1 VMVQLRFPSGAFGQF
16 VCGFDSAHSGFFKL
30 TGTGGSVRL
39 DNAFPYHGQKLFLEL
54 TGKLPAGVSGAT
66 DEQQISTKAKDHFQ
80 AEMDAF
86 SQNVLNDTDP
96 ATPGEEGLADQRVL
110 DAINKSIVTGGWV
123 KVG

>member
-1 VMVQLRFPSGAFGQF
+1 
-16 VCGFDSAHSGFFKL
+16 
-30 TGTGGSVRL
+30 
-39 DNAFPYHGQKLFLEL
+39 
-54 TGKLPAGVSGAT
+54 
-66 DEQQISTKAKDHFQ
+66 
-80 AEMDAF
+80 MDAF